1 MNRVDHPTQ
10 AVHAGLPSLSTAFG
24 QFTVRIV
31 LIDQNAIPFLL
42 PLLGQ
47 CRVPEQ
53 NDNPAISFGPFR
65 LFPRS
70 RLLEKEGVPLHVGG
84 RALDILIFLAE
95 RPGEVV
101 DKRELVKRIWADVN
115 VDEGSLRFHVAALR
129 KVLGDTGK
137 SARYVVN
144 VPGRGYCFVASFAQ
158 PAAAATQPTVDILP
172 PRSLPAPL
180 AKMVGR
186 EEIVEKIA
194 NGLSLHRF
202 ISVVGPG
209 GIGKTAVAV
218 TVGHRRSPDFGGR
231 VFFVDFG
238 PLRDASHI
246 ATTIASSLGLTIS
259 AEDPTPALLTFLKS
273 GPALVI
279 LDSCEH
285 VLDALAPLVERI
297 VREAPQLRVLAT
309 SRESFRSEGER
320 IFRLF
325 PLDCPPENSA
335 LDVAEVLAYPAAQ
348 LFVERIAQN
357 SGAFQLSAEEAP
369 LVASI
374 CRRLDGIALAIELAA
389 GRVNAY
395 GIAGTASMLDS
406 RFSLQWRGRRTAVPR
421 HQTLAAALDW
431 SYDLLSAAE
440 SATLRRLSV
449 FAGPFA
455 PDAAATI
462 AAADGLSPSDT
473 LEAIDSLVAKSLIS
487 PSGARTLRYRLLD
500 TTRTYARAKL
510 NERGETRQVARRHA
524 EHFRELFAR
533 AEADISTPLPE
544 WLGIYGAELD
554 NVRAALDWAF
564 APDGDAALGVALT
577 VAAVTLWV
585 RLSLFAECRERTRTA
600 LAALGDDGDDRTRM
614 QLLSAL
620 GWSLMYGEGR
630 AREARPILET
640 TFDLADK
647 LDDKDFRLRALWG
660 LSIDQFNNGQFGN
673 ARALADRFASAAA
686 NSPDRTDIMLG
697 DRLMAV
703 ALHFLG
709 DQSEARLRIDRVN
722 ASLHLLAEKPKIF
735 PLDLRISTQYF
746 RARILWLQ
754 GLADQAQA
762 LAARNIEEGRANG
775 HALTFSSVLGQAA
788 CPIAFW
794 AGDYVA
800 AERHGLELLEHTE
813 RHAIR
818 LWGLWARA
826 FNAAVVARRGNLET
840 GLPLLREELN
850 RAGDARFLPRFLPLL
865 GELAACS
872 GEADQVD
879 RGLDVIEDVLT
890 RCNDRQELW
899 YLPELIRIK
908 GELMLKSARHS
919 GDAEPRFREAMD
931 IAAQQG
937 ARFWQL
943 RCATS
948 LARLMIGD
956 GRHAEAKSALDTV
969 CGTFAEGADIAD
981 MRIARDLVAQL

>member
-1 MNRVDHPTQ
+1 MPAHNNNQD
-10 AVHAGLPSLSTAFG
+10 S
-24 QFTVRIV
+24 
-31 LIDQNAIPFLL
+31 
-42 PLLGQ
+42 
-47 CRVPEQ
+47 
-53 NDNPAISFGPFR
+53 AISFGPFR
-65 LFPRS
+65 LFPKS
-70 RLLEKEGVPLHVGG
+70 RLLEKEGEPLHVGG
-84 RALDILIFLAE
+84 RALDILILLAE
-95 RPGEVV
+95 RPGEVI
-101 DKRELVKRIWADVN
+101 DKRELVKRIWAEVN

-137 SARYVVN
+137 SARYVLN
-144 VPGRGYCFVASFAQ
+144 VPGRGYCFVAPFAQ
-158 PAAAATQPTVDILP
+158 APSQVAPAAAEIIP
-172 PRSLPAPL
+172 PRSLPAQL

-186 EEIVEKIA
+186 EEVIEKIS
-194 NGLSLHRF
+194 NGLTLYRF
-202 ISVVGPG
+202 MTLVGPG

-218 TVGHRRSPDFGGR
+218 TVGHRRSADFDGR

-238 PLRDASHI
+238 PLRDASHVPTSI
-246 ATTIASSLGLTIS
+246 AAVLGLTVS
-259 AEDPTPALLTFLKS
+259 AEDPTPALLTFLKT
-273 GPALVI
+273 GPALLI
-279 LDSCEH
+279 FDSCEH
-285 VLDALAPLVERI
+285 VLDNLAPLVERI

-325 PLDCPPENSA
+325 PLDCPPERDG

-348 LFVERIAQN
+348 LFVERIAQS
-357 SGAFQLSAEEAP
+357 SGPFQLSAEEAP

-395 GIAGTASMLDS
+395 GIAGTASLLDS

-431 SYDLLSAAE
+431 SYDLLPPAE

-455 PDAAATI
+455 PEAAA
-462 AAADGLSPSDT
+462 AVASGDGLSTSET
-473 LEAIDSLVAKSLIS
+473 LEAIDSLVTKSLIS
-487 PSGARTLRYRLLD
+487 PSGSRTLRYRLLD
-500 TTRTYARAKL
+500 TTRTYALGKL
-510 NERGETRQVARRHA
+510 NELGEARQFARRHA
-524 EHFRELFAR
+524 EHFRDFFER
-533 AEADISTPLPE
+533 AGADASTPLPE
-544 WLGIYGAELD
+544 WLSTYGGELD

-564 APDGDAALGVALT
+564 APDGDTRLGVALT
-577 VAAVTLWV
+577 AAAVTLWV
-585 RLSLFAECRERTRTA
+585 RLSLFAECRERSRTA
-600 LAALGDDGDDRTRM
+600 LAALGDDGDNDRVRM

-640 TFDLADK
+640 TLELAES

-660 LSIDQFNNGQFGN
+660 LCIDQFNNGQFGK
-673 ARALADRFASAAA
+673 ARVLAERFANAAA
-686 NSPDRTDIMLG
+686 NSPDSTDLMLG

-703 ALHFLG
+703 ALHYLG
-709 DQSEARLRIDRVN
+709 DQNDARQRIDRVN
-722 ASLHLLAEKPKIF
+722 ASLHVLVAKPKIF

-762 LAARNIEEGRANG
+762 LAAENIEEGRANG
-775 HALTFSSVLGQAA
+775 HALTFCSVLGQAA

-794 AGDYVA
+794 SGDFDA
-800 AERHGLELLEHTE
+800 AERHGAELLEHTE
-813 RHAIR
+813 RHGIR

-826 FNAAVVARRGNLET
+826 FNAAVVARRGDIAT

-865 GELAACS
+865 GELAACFL
-872 GEADQVD
+872 EADQVD

-890 RCNDRQELW
+890 RCNDRQERW
-899 YLPELIRIK
+899 YLPELLRIK
-908 GELMLKSARHS
+908 GELMLRSARH
-919 GDAEPRFREAMD
+919 AEQAEVHFREAID

-937 ARFWQL
+937 ARFWEL

-948 LARLMIGD
+948 LARAMIGA
-956 GRHAEAKSALDTV
+956 GRGAEARVVLDNV
-969 CGTFAEGADIAD
+969 CGTFAEGSDIAD
-981 MRIARDLVAQL
+981 MRMARDLIARSRA

>member
-1 MNRVDHPTQ
+1 MPDRSED
-10 AVHAGLPSLSTAFG
+10 S
-24 QFTVRIV
+24 
-31 LIDQNAIPFLL
+31 
-42 PLLGQ
+42 
-47 CRVPEQ
+47 
-53 NDNPAISFGPFR
+53 AISFGPFR
-65 LFPRS
+65 LFPKS
-70 RLLEKEGVPLHVGG
+70 RLLEKEGAPLHVGG
-84 RALDILIFLAE
+84 RALDILIFLAG

-101 DKRELVKRIWADVN
+101 DKRELVKRIWAGVN

-129 KVLGDTGK
+129 KALGDTGK

-158 PAAAATQPTVDILP
+158 AAAPAAPLAAETAP
-172 PRSLPAPL
+172 PRSLPAQL
-180 AKMVGR
+180 TRMVGR
-186 EEIVEKIA
+186 EDVIEKIS
-194 NGLSLHRF
+194 NGLSLYRF
-202 ISVVGPG
+202 MTVVGPG
-209 GIGKTAVAV
+209 GIGKTSVAV
-218 TVGHRRSPDFGGR
+218 TVGHRRSQDFGGR

-246 ATTIASSLGLTIS
+246 ATTIASALGLTIS
-259 AEDPTPALLTFLKS
+259 AEDPTPALLTFLKI
-273 GPALVI
+273 GPALLI
-279 LDSCEH
+279 FDSCEH
-285 VLDALAPLVERI
+285 VLDQLAPLVEHI

-325 PLDCPPENSA
+325 PLDCPPEREGLA
-335 LDVAEVLAYPAAQ
+335 VDEVLAYPAAQ
-348 LFVERIAQN
+348 LFVDRIAQS
-357 SGAFQLSAEEAP
+357 SGPFQLSAEEAP

-395 GIAGTASMLDS
+395 GIAGTASLLDS

-431 SYDLLSAAE
+431 SYDLLPPVE

-455 PDAAATI
+455 PETAAAV
-462 AAADGLSPSDT
+462 ASGDGLNASET
-473 LEAIDSLVAKSLIS
+473 LEAIDSLVTKSLIS
-487 PSGARTLRYRLLD
+487 PSGSRTLRYRLLD
-500 TTRTYARAKL
+500 TTRTYAYEKL
-510 NERGETRQVARRHA
+510 NELGEARQFARRHA
-524 EHFRELFAR
+524 EHFRDLFQR

-544 WLGIYGAELD
+544 WLSIYGAELD

-564 APDGDAALGVALT
+564 GPDGEATLGIALT
-577 VAAVTLWV
+577 AAAITLWV
-585 RLSLFAECRERTRTA
+585 RLSLFAECRERSRTA
-600 LAALGDDGDDRTRM
+600 LAALGDTADDDRIRM

-640 TFDLADK
+640 TLELADR

-660 LSIDQFNNGQFGN
+660 LCIDQFNNGQFGK
-673 ARALADRFASAAA
+673 ARALADRFANAAA
-686 NSPDRTDIMLG
+686 NSSDRTDVMLG

-703 ALHFLG
+703 ALHYLG
-709 DQSEARLRIDRVN
+709 DQNEARLRIDRVN
-722 ASLHLLAEKPKIF
+722 ASLHVLAEKPKIF

-762 LAARNIEEGRANG
+762 LTARNIEEGRANG
-775 HALTFSSVLGQAA
+775 HALTFCSVLGQAA

-794 AGDYVA
+794 SGDFEA
-800 AERHGLELLEHTE
+800 AQRHGAELLEHTE

-826 FNAAVVARRGNLET
+826 FNAAVMVKRGDST

-908 GELMLKSARHS
+908 GELMLRSTRHS

-931 IAAQQG
+931 IAGQQG
-937 ARFWQL
+937 ARFWEL
-943 RCATS
+943 RSAVS
-948 LARLMIGD
+948 LARYMIGA
-956 GRHAEAKSALDTV
+956 GQTKEALAILERACRPFT
-969 CGTFAEGADIAD
+969 EGAGIAEI
-981 MRIARDLVAQL
+981 RSAHDLIEQLRA

>member
-1 MNRVDHPTQ
+1 MPDRSED
-10 AVHAGLPSLSTAFG
+10 S
-24 QFTVRIV
+24 
-31 LIDQNAIPFLL
+31 
-42 PLLGQ
+42 
-47 CRVPEQ
+47 
-53 NDNPAISFGPFR
+53 AISFGPFR
-65 LFPRS
+65 LFPKS
-70 RLLEKEGVPLHVGG
+70 RLLEKEGSALHVGG
-84 RALDILIFLAE
+84 RALDILIFLAQ
-95 RPGEVV
+95 RPGEVI

-158 PAAAATQPTVDILP
+158 PAVQSVVDILP

-180 AKMVGR
+180 ARMVGR
-186 EEIVEKIA
+186 EEIVDKIA
-194 NGLSLHRF
+194 NSLSLHRF
-202 ISVVGPG
+202 VTVVGPG

-218 TVGHRRSPDFGGR
+218 TVGHRRAPDFGGR

-238 PLRDASHI
+238 PLRDASHV
-246 ATTIASSLGLTIS
+246 ATTVASALGLTIS
-259 AEDPTPALLTFLKS
+259 AEDPTPALLTFLRS

-279 LDSCEH
+279 FDGCEH
-285 VLDALAPLVERI
+285 VLDGLTPLVERI
-297 VREAPQLRVLAT
+297 VRETPQLRVLAT

-325 PLDCPPENSA
+325 PLDCPPERDD

-348 LFVERIAQN
+348 LFVERIAQS

-369 LVASI
+369 LVANI

-389 GRVNAY
+389 GRVDAY
-395 GIAGTASMLDS
+395 GIAGTASLLDS

-431 SYDLLSAAE
+431 SYDLLPAVE

-455 PDAAATI
+455 PEAAAAV
-462 AAADGLSPSDT
+462 AAGDGFSASET
-473 LEAIDSLVAKSLIS
+473 LQAIDSLVAKSLVS
-487 PSGARTLRYRLLD
+487 PSGARTLSYRLLD
-500 TTRTYARAKL
+500 TTRTYAQAKL
-510 NERGETRQVARRHA
+510 TERGEVRQFARRHA
-524 EHFRELFAR
+524 EYFRDLFAR
-533 AEADISTPLPE
+533 AEADMSTPLPE
-544 WLGIYGAELD
+544 WIGSYGTELD

-564 APDGDAALGVALT
+564 GPDGDAALGIALT
-577 VAAVTLWV
+577 AAAVTLWV
-585 RLSLFAECRERTRTA
+585 RLSLFAECRERVRTA
-600 LAALGDDGDDRTRM
+600 LAALGEDGDDRTRM

-640 TFDLADK
+640 TLELADR

-660 LSIDQFNNGQFGN
+660 LCIDQFNNGQFGK
-673 ARALADRFASAAA
+673 ARALADRFSAAAA
-686 NSPDRTDIMLG
+686 NSPDKTDVMLG
-697 DRLMAV
+697 DRLAAV
-703 ALHFLG
+703 AMHYLG
-709 DQSEARLRIDRVN
+709 DQSDARLRIDRVN

-754 GLADQAQA
+754 GFAEQARA
-762 LAARNIEEGRANG
+762 LAARTIEEGRANG
-775 HALTFSSVLGQAA
+775 HALTFCSVLGQAA

-794 AGDYVA
+794 SGDFA
-800 AERHGLELLEHTE
+800 AAARHGAELLEHTD

-826 FNAAVVARRGNLET
+826 FNAAVVARGGDLAR
-840 GLPLLREELN
+840 GLPLLREELA

-872 GEADQVD
+872 GAADEVD
-879 RGLDVIEDVLT
+879 RGLDMIEDVLT

-899 YLPELIRIK
+899 YLPELLRIK
-908 GELMLKSARHS
+908 GELMLRSARHS
-919 GDAEPRFREAMD
+919 SEAEARFREAMSM
-931 IAAQQG
+931 AARQG
-937 ARFWQL
+937 ARFWEL
-943 RCATS
+943 RSATS
-948 LARLMIGD
+948 LARLMIGNGQNAQARD
-956 GRHAEAKSALDTV
+956 ILEPACSAMP
-969 CGTFAEGADIAD
+969 EGADIAD
-981 MRIARDLVAQL
+981 MRSARDLLARLRT

>member
-1 MNRVDHPTQ
+1 MQ
-10 AVHAGLPSLSTAFG
+10 AHSNHDSH
-24 QFTVRIV
+24 
-31 LIDQNAIPFLL
+31 
-42 PLLGQ
+42 
-47 CRVPEQ
+47 
-53 NDNPAISFGPFR
+53 ISFGPFR
-65 LFPRS
+65 LFPKS
-70 RLLEKEGVPLHVGG
+70 RLLEKEGEPLHIGG
-84 RALDILIFLAE
+84 RALDILILLAE
-95 RPGEVV
+95 RPGEVI

-129 KVLGDTGK
+129 KALGDTGK
-137 SARYVVN
+137 STRYVLN
-144 VPGRGYCFVASFAQ
+144 VPGRGYCFVAPFVQ
-158 PAAAATQPTVDILP
+158 AAPPVASASVAAEIPP
-172 PRSLPAPL
+172 PRSLPAQL
-180 AKMVGR
+180 AKMIGR
-186 EEIVEKIA
+186 EEVIEKIS
-194 NGLSLHRF
+194 NGLTLHRF
-202 ISVVGPG
+202 MTVVGPG

-218 TVGHRRSPDFGGR
+218 TVGHRRSADFGGR

-238 PLRDASHI
+238 PLRDASHVT
-246 ATTIASSLGLTIS
+246 TTIASVLGLTVNS
-259 AEDPTPALLTFLKS
+259 EDPTPAILTFLRT
-273 GPALVI
+273 GPTLLI
-279 LDSCEH
+279 FDSCEH
-285 VLDALAPLVERI
+285 VLDTLAPLVERI

-309 SRESFRSEGER
+309 SRESFRSDGER

-325 PLDCPPENSA
+325 PLDCPPERDG

-348 LFVERIAQN
+348 LFIERIAQS
-357 SGAFQLSAEEAP
+357 SGPFQLSAEEAP
-369 LVASI
+369 LVANI

-395 GIAGTASMLDS
+395 GIAGTASLLDS

-431 SYDLLSAAE
+431 SYDLLPPAE

-455 PDAAATI
+455 PEAAA
-462 AAADGLSPSDT
+462 AVASGEGLSTSET
-473 LEAIDSLVAKSLIS
+473 LEAIDSLVTKSLIS
-487 PSGARTLRYRLLD
+487 PSGSRTLRYRLLD
-500 TTRTYARAKL
+500 TTRTYALGKL
-510 NERGETRQVARRHA
+510 NELGEYRTFARRHA
-524 EHFRELFAR
+524 EHFRDFFEH
-533 AEADISTPLPE
+533 AEADTSTPLAE
-544 WLGIYGAELD
+544 WLSIYAGELD

-564 APDGDAALGVALT
+564 APDGDARLGIALT
-577 VAAVTLWV
+577 AAAVTLWV
-585 RLSLFAECRERTRTA
+585 RLSLFAECRERSRTA
-600 LAALGDDGDDRTRM
+600 LAALGDGRDNDRIHM

-640 TFDLADK
+640 TLELADR

-660 LSIDQFNNGQFGN
+660 LCIDQFNNGQFGR
-673 ARALADRFASAAA
+673 ARVVAERFANAAA
-686 NSPDRTDIMLG
+686 NSPDRTDLMLG

-703 ALHFLG
+703 ALHYLG
-709 DQSEARLRIDRVN
+709 DQNEARVRIDRVN
-722 ASLHLLAEKPKIF
+722 GSLHVLAEKPKIF

-775 HALTFSSVLGQAA
+775 HALTFCSVLGQAA

-794 AGDYVA
+794 AGDVEA
-800 AERHGLELLEHTE
+800 AERHGTELLEHTE

-826 FNAAVVARRGNLET
+826 FNAAVIAKRGDVAT

-865 GELAACS
+865 GELAA
-872 GEADQVD
+872 GFLEADQID
-879 RGLDVIEDVLT
+879 RGLDVIDDVLT

-899 YLPELIRIK
+899 YLPELTRIK
-908 GELMLKSARHS
+908 AELMLRSVRHS
-919 GDAEPRFREAMD
+919 GDAEARLHEAMD
-931 IAAQQG
+931 MAVQQG
-937 ARFWQL
+937 AHFWQL

-948 LARLMIGD
+948 LARLMTGA
-956 GRHAEAKSALDTV
+956 GRSADALSLLDDV
-969 CGTFAEGADIAD
+969 CGAFAEGADTRD
-981 MRIARDLVAQL
+981 MRIARDLIAQLRA

>member
-1 MNRVDHPTQ
+1 MPAHSNQD
-10 AVHAGLPSLSTAFG
+10 S
-24 QFTVRIV
+24 
-31 LIDQNAIPFLL
+31 
-42 PLLGQ
+42 
-47 CRVPEQ
+47 
-53 NDNPAISFGPFR
+53 AISFGPFR
-65 LFPRS
+65 LFPKS
-70 RLLEKEGVPLHVGG
+70 RLLEKEGAPLHVGG

-95 RPGEVV
+95 RPGEVI

-158 PAAAATQPTVDILP
+158 APPQVAPPSAETAL
-172 PRSLPAPL
+172 PRSLPAQL
-180 AKMVGR
+180 AKMIGR
-186 EEIVEKIA
+186 EEVIEKIS

-202 ISVVGPG
+202 MTVVGPG

-218 TVGHRRSPDFGGR
+218 TVGHRRSQDFGGR
-231 VFFVDFG
+231 VFFVDFS

-246 ATTIASSLGLTIS
+246 ATTIASALGLTIS
-259 AEDPTPALLTFLKS
+259 SEDPTPALLTFLKT
-273 GPALVI
+273 GPALLI
-279 LDSCEH
+279 FDSCEH
-285 VLDALAPLVERI
+285 VLDALAPLVEHI

-325 PLDCPPENSA
+325 PLDCPPERED
-335 LDVAEVLAYPAAQ
+335 LDVADVLAYPAAQ
-348 LFVERIAQN
+348 LFVERIAQS
-357 SGAFQLSAEEAP
+357 SGPFQLSAEEAP

-395 GIAGTASMLDS
+395 GIAGTASLLDS

-431 SYDLLSAAE
+431 SYDLLPAAE
-440 SATLRRLSV
+440 SATLRRLSI

-455 PDAAATI
+455 PEAAAAV
-462 AAADGLSPSDT
+462 AAGDGLSEAET
-473 LEAIDSLVAKSLIS
+473 LEAIDSLVTKSLIS
-487 PSGARTLRYRLLD
+487 PSGSRTLRYRLLD
-500 TTRTYARAKL
+500 TTRTYALAKL
-510 NERGETRQVARRHA
+510 HELGENRQFARRHA
-524 EHFRELFAR
+524 EHFRDFFER
-533 AEADISTPLPE
+533 AEADTTTPLPE
-544 WLGIYGAELD
+544 WLNIYGAELD
-554 NVRAALDWAF
+554 NVRTALDWAF
-564 APDGDAALGVALT
+564 APDGDAALGIALT
-577 VAAVTLWV
+577 AVAVSLWV

-600 LAALGDDGDDRTRM
+600 LAALGDAGDNDRVRM

-640 TFDLADK
+640 TLELSDR

-660 LSIDQFNNGQFGN
+660 LCIDQFNNGQFGK
-673 ARALADRFASAAA
+673 ARALAERFADAAA
-686 NSPDRTDIMLG
+686 NSPDKTDVMLG

-703 ALHFLG
+703 ALHYLG
-709 DQSEARLRIDRVN
+709 DQDEARVRIDRVN
-722 ASLHLLAEKPKIF
+722 MSLHVLAEKPKIF

-775 HALTFSSVLGQAA
+775 HALTFCSVLGQAA
-788 CPIAFW
+788 CPITFW
-794 AGDYVA
+794 AGDFDA
-800 AERHGLELLEHTE
+800 AERHGTELLEHTE

-818 LWGLWARA
+818 LWGLWAKA
-826 FNAAVVARRGNLET
+826 FNAAVIAKRGDVAT

-865 GELAACS
+865 GELAAAFL
-872 GEADQVD
+872 ETDQID
-879 RGLDVIEDVLT
+879 RGLDVIDDVLT

-899 YLPELIRIK
+899 YLPELTRIK
-908 GELMLKSARHS
+908 AELMLRSARHS
-919 GDAEPRFREAMD
+919 ADAEARLRGAMD
-931 IAAQQG
+931 MAVAQG
-937 ARFWQL
+937 ARFWAL
-943 RCATS
+943 RCAIS
-948 LARLMIGD
+948 LARFMFRA
-956 GRHAEAKSALDTV
+956 GRSAEALAVLDPV
-969 CGTFAEGADIAD
+969 CGRFAEGADIAD
-981 MRIARDLVAQL
+981 MRTARDLIAQLRA

>member
-1 MNRVDHPTQ
+1 MPARSED
-10 AVHAGLPSLSTAFG
+10 S
-24 QFTVRIV
+24 
-31 LIDQNAIPFLL
+31 
-42 PLLGQ
+42 
-47 CRVPEQ
+47 
-53 NDNPAISFGPFR
+53 AISFGPFR
-65 LFPRS
+65 LFPKS
-70 RLLEKEGVPLHVGG
+70 RLLEKEGSPLHVGG
-84 RALDILIFLAE
+84 RALDILIFLAG

-101 DKRELVKRIWADVN
+101 DKRELIKRIWADVN

-129 KVLGDTGK
+129 KALGDTGK
-137 SARYVVN
+137 SARYVIN

-158 PAAAATQPTVDILP
+158 PAPPAAQPTVDILP
-172 PRSLPAPL
+172 PRSLPTPL
-180 AKMVGR
+180 SKMVGR
-186 EEIVEKIA
+186 EEIVEKIS

-202 ISVVGPG
+202 MTVVGPG

-218 TVGHRRSPDFGGR
+218 AVGHRRSADFGGR

-246 ATTIASSLGLTIS
+246 ATTIASALGLTIS
-259 AEDPTPALLTFLKS
+259 AEDPTPALLTFLKTD
-273 GPALVI
+273 PALLI
-279 LDSCEH
+279 FDSCEH

-325 PLDCPPENSA
+325 PLDCPPEREG

-348 LFVERIAQN
+348 LFVERIAQS
-357 SGAFQLSAEEAP
+357 SGPFQLSAEEAP

-395 GIAGTASMLDS
+395 GIAGTASLLDS

-431 SYDLLSAAE
+431 SYDLLPPAE

-455 PDAAATI
+455 PEAAASV
-462 AAADGLSPSDT
+462 AAGDGLSASET
-473 LEAIDSLVAKSLIS
+473 LEAIDSLVTKSLIS
-487 PSGARTLRYRLLD
+487 PYGSRTLRYRLLD
-500 TTRTYARAKL
+500 TTRTYAHGKL
-510 NERGETRQVARRHA
+510 NELGETGQVARRHA
-524 EHFRELFAR
+524 EHFRDFFER
-533 AEADISTPLPE
+533 ADADASTPLPE
-544 WLGIYGAELD
+544 WLNIYGAELD
-554 NVRAALDWAF
+554 NVRAALNWAF
-564 APDGDAALGVALT
+564 GPDGDTTLGIALT
-577 VAAVTLWV
+577 AAAVTLWV
-585 RLSLFAECRERTRTA
+585 RLSLFAECRERAKTA
-600 LAALGDDGDDRTRM
+600 LAALGNGEDNDRIRM
-614 QLLSAL
+614 QLLAAL

-640 TFDLADK
+640 TLELADR

-660 LSIDQFNNGQFGN
+660 LCIDQFNNGQFGK
-673 ARALADRFASAAA
+673 ARALADRFAAAAA
-686 NSPDRTDIMLG
+686 NSPDRTDVMLG
-697 DRLMAV
+697 DRLTAV
-703 ALHFLG
+703 ALHYLG
-709 DQSEARLRIDRVN
+709 DQNEARVRIDRVN
-722 ASLHLLAEKPKIF
+722 ASLHVLAEKPRIF

-775 HALTFSSVLGQAA
+775 HALTFCSVLGQAT

-794 AGDYVA
+794 SGDFEA
-800 AERHGLELLEHTE
+800 AERYGTELLEHTE

-826 FNAAVVARRGNLET
+826 FNAAVMVRRGDVAA

-865 GELAACS
+865 GELAA
-872 GEADQVD
+872 GFLEADQID
-879 RGLDVIEDVLT
+879 RGLDAIEDVLT

-908 GELMLKSARHS
+908 GELMLRSARHS
-919 GDAEPRFREAMD
+919 GDAEAFFREATG
-931 IAAQQG
+931 IAVQQG
-937 ARFWQL
+937 ARFWEL

-948 LARLMIGD
+948 LARLMIGA
-956 GRHAEAKSALDTV
+956 RQNAEALTV
-969 CGTFAEGADIAD
+969 LENVSGSFTEGADIAD
-981 MRIARDLVAQL
+981 MRSARALMAQLR

>member
-1 MNRVDHPTQ
+1 MPDRSED
-10 AVHAGLPSLSTAFG
+10 
-24 QFTVRIV
+24 
-31 LIDQNAIPFLL
+31 
-42 PLLGQ
+42 
-47 CRVPEQ
+47 
-53 NDNPAISFGPFR
+53 PAISFGPFR
-65 LFPRS
+65 LFPKS
-70 RLLEKEGVPLHVGG
+70 RLLEKEGAPLHVGG

-101 DKRELVKRIWADVN
+101 DKRELVKRIWANVN

-129 KVLGDTGK
+129 KALGDTGK

-144 VPGRGYCFVASFAQ
+144 VPGRGYCFVASLASPAAQ
-158 PAAAATQPTVDILP
+158 PTIDILP
-172 PRSLPAPL
+172 PRALPAPL
-180 AKMVGR
+180 SKMVGR
-186 EEIVEKIA
+186 DEIVEKIS
-194 NGLSLHRF
+194 NGLSLHHF
-202 ISVVGPG
+202 MSLVGPG
-209 GIGKTAVAV
+209 GIGKTAVAIA
-218 TVGHRRSPDFGGR
+218 VGHRRSQDFPGR

-238 PLRDASHI
+238 PLRDASHV
-246 ATTIASSLGLTIS
+246 ATTIASALGLTIS
-259 AEDPTPALLTFLKS
+259 AENPTPALLTFLKV
-273 GPALVI
+273 GPALLI

-285 VLDALAPLVERI
+285 VLDNLAPLVEHI

-309 SRESFRSEGER
+309 TRESFRSEGER

-325 PLDCPPENSA
+325 PLDCPPEREG
-335 LDVAEVLAYPAAQ
+335 LDVDEVLAYPAAQ
-348 LFVERIAQN
+348 LFVERIAQS
-357 SGAFQLSAEEAP
+357 SGPFQLSADEAP

-395 GIAGTASMLDS
+395 GIAGTASLLDS

-431 SYDLLSAAE
+431 SYDLLPAAE

-455 PDAAATI
+455 PEAAA
-462 AAADGLSPSDT
+462 AVASGDGLSASET
-473 LEAIDSLVAKSLIS
+473 LEAIDSLVTKSLIS
-487 PSGARTLRYRLLD
+487 PSGSRTLRYRLLD
-500 TTRTYARAKL
+500 TTRAYAQGKL
-510 NERGETRQVARRHA
+510 SALGETRQFARRHA
-524 EHFRELFAR
+524 EHFRELFAH
-533 AEADISTPLPE
+533 AEADTSTPQPE
-544 WLGIYGAELD
+544 WIGIYGAELD

-564 APDGDAALGVALT
+564 APDGDAELGIALT
-577 VAAVTLWV
+577 AAAVTLWV
-585 RLSLFAECRERTRTA
+585 RLSLFAECRERCRTA
-600 LAALGDDGDDRTRM
+600 LAALGDSGDDRIRM
-614 QLLSAL
+614 QLLAAL

-640 TFDLADK
+640 TLELADR

-660 LSIDQFNNGQFGN
+660 LCIDQFNNGQFGK
-673 ARALADRFASAAA
+673 ARTFADRFANAAA
-686 NSPDRTDIMLG
+686 NSPDRTDVMLG
-697 DRLMAV
+697 DRLTAV
-703 ALHFLG
+703 ALHYLG
-709 DQSEARLRIDRVN
+709 EQNDARLRIDRVH
-722 ASLHLLAEKPKIF
+722 ASLHVLADKPKIF

-775 HALTFSSVLGQAA
+775 HALTFCSVLGQAA

-794 AGDYVA
+794 AGDFDA
-800 AERHGLELLEHTE
+800 AERHGNELLEHTE

-826 FNAAVVARRGNLET
+826 FNAAVIARRGDVAT

-865 GELAACS
+865 GELAA
-872 GEADQVD
+872 GFLAADQID
-879 RGLDVIEDVLT
+879 PGLDVIEDALT

-908 GELMLKSARHS
+908 GELMLRSARNSEGAEAHFR
-919 GDAEPRFREAMD
+919 DAMGMAIR
-931 IAAQQG
+931 QG
-937 ARFWQL
+937 ARFWEL

-948 LARLMIGD
+948 LAQLMGEA
-956 GRHAEAKSALDTV
+956 GQSAEALAVLRNVSGSFT
-969 CGTFAEGADIAD
+969 EGADIAD
-981 MRIARDLVAQL
+981 IRSARELIAQLRS

>member
-1 MNRVDHPTQ
+1 MPDRSED
-10 AVHAGLPSLSTAFG
+10 SS
-24 QFTVRIV
+24 
-31 LIDQNAIPFLL
+31 
-42 PLLGQ
+42 
-47 CRVPEQ
+47 
-53 NDNPAISFGPFR
+53 ISFGPFR
-65 LFPRS
+65 LFPKS

-129 KVLGDTGK
+129 KALGDTGK

-144 VPGRGYCFVASFAQ
+144 VPGRGYCFVASLAP
-158 PAAAATQPTVDILP
+158 PASPATQPTIDILP
-172 PRSLPAPL
+172 PRALPAPL
-180 AKMVGR
+180 SKMVGR
-186 EEIVEKIA
+186 EEVVEKISS
-194 NGLSLHRF
+194 GLSLHRF
-202 ISVVGPG
+202 MTLVGPG
-209 GIGKTAVAV
+209 GIGKTAVAIA
-218 TVGHRRSPDFGGR
+218 VGHRRSQDFRGR
-231 VFFVDFG
+231 AFFVDFG
-238 PLRDASHI
+238 PLRDASHV
-246 ATTIASSLGLTIS
+246 ATTIASALGLTIS
-259 AEDPTPALLTFLKS
+259 AEDPTPALLTFLKV
-273 GPALVI
+273 GPALLI

-285 VLDALAPLVERI
+285 VLDNLAPLVEHI

-309 SRESFRSEGER
+309 TRESFRSEGER

-325 PLDCPPENSA
+325 PLDCPPEREGI
-335 LDVAEVLAYPAAQ
+335 DVAEVLAYPAAQ
-348 LFVERIAQN
+348 LFVERIAQS
-357 SGAFQLSAEEAP
+357 SGPFQLSADEAP

-395 GIAGTASMLDS
+395 GIAGTASLLDS

-431 SYDLLSAAE
+431 SYDLLPAAE

-455 PDAAATI
+455 PEAAA
-462 AAADGLSPSDT
+462 AVASGDGLSASET
-473 LEAIDSLVAKSLIS
+473 LEAIDSLVTKSLIS

-500 TTRTYARAKL
+500 TTRAYAHGKL
-510 NERGETRQVARRHA
+510 SALGETRQFARRHA
-524 EHFRELFAR
+524 EYFRDFFAH
-533 AEADISTPLPE
+533 AEADTSTPLPE

-564 APDGDAALGVALT
+564 APDGDTELGIALT
-577 VAAVTLWV
+577 AAAVTLWV
-585 RLSLFAECRERTRTA
+585 RLSLFAECRERSKIA
-600 LAALGDDGDDRTRM
+600 LAALGDTGDDRIRM

-640 TFDLADK
+640 TLELADR

-660 LSIDQFNNGQFGN
+660 LCIDQFNNGQFGK
-673 ARALADRFASAAA
+673 ARAFADRFANAAA
-686 NSPDRTDIMLG
+686 NSPDRTDVMLG
-697 DRLMAV
+697 DRLTAV
-703 ALHFLG
+703 ALHYLG
-709 DQSEARLRIDRVN
+709 DQNDARLRIDRVH
-722 ASLHLLAEKPKIF
+722 ASLHVLAEKPKIF

-775 HALTFSSVLGQAA
+775 HALTFCSVLGQAA

-794 AGDYVA
+794 SGDLDA
-800 AERHGLELLEHTE
+800 AERHGTELLEHTE

-826 FNAAVVARRGNLET
+826 FNAAVIARRGDVAS

-872 GEADQVD
+872 GEANQVD

-890 RCNDRQELW
+890 RCHDRQELW
-899 YLPELIRIK
+899 YLPELTRIK
-908 GELMLKSARHS
+908 GELMRRSAKDS
-919 GDAEPRFREAMD
+919 GDAEAHFREAMG

-937 ARFWQL
+937 ARFWEL

-948 LARLMIGD
+948 LARLMSEA
-956 GRHAEAKSALDTV
+956 GRSADALAILENVSGSFT
-969 CGTFAEGADIAD
+969 EGAGIAD
-981 MRIARDLVAQL
+981 LRTARELIAQLRN

>member
-1 MNRVDHPTQ
+1 M
-10 AVHAGLPSLSTAFG
+10 
-24 QFTVRIV
+24 
-31 LIDQNAIPFLL
+31 
-42 PLLGQ
+42 
-47 CRVPEQ
+47 
-53 NDNPAISFGPFR
+53 
-65 LFPRS
+65 
-70 RLLEKEGVPLHVGG
+70 EKEGSPLHVGG

-95 RPGEVV
+95 RPGEVI

-129 KVLGDTGK
+129 KALGDTGK

-158 PAAAATQPTVDILP
+158 AAPPAAQPAVNIAP
-172 PRSLPAPL
+172 PRSLPSPL
-180 AKMVGR
+180 SKMVGR
-186 EEIVEKIA
+186 EEIVEKIS

-202 ISVVGPG
+202 MTVVGPG

-218 TVGHRRSPDFGGR
+218 TVGHRRSADFGGR

-246 ATTIASSLGLTIS
+246 ATTIASALGLTIS
-259 AEDPTPALLTFLKS
+259 AEDPTPALLTFLKTS
-273 GPALVI
+273 PALLI
-279 LDSCEH
+279 FDSCEH

-297 VREAPQLRVLAT
+297 VRDAPQLRVLAT
-309 SRESFRSEGER
+309 SRESFRSDGER

-325 PLDCPPENSA
+325 PLDCPPERED
-335 LDVAEVLAYPAAQ
+335 LGVAEVLAYPAAQ
-348 LFVERIAQN
+348 LFVERIAQS
-357 SGAFQLSAEEAP
+357 SGPFQLSAEEAP

-395 GIAGTASMLDS
+395 GIAGTASLLDS

-431 SYDLLSAAE
+431 SYDLLPPAE

-449 FAGPFA
+449 FSGPFA
-455 PDAAATI
+455 PEAAAAV
-462 AAADGLSPSDT
+462 AAGDGLGASET
-473 LEAIDSLVAKSLIS
+473 LEAIDSLVTKSLIS
-487 PSGARTLRYRLLD
+487 PSGSRTLRYRLLD
-500 TTRTYARAKL
+500 TTRTYAHGKL
-510 NERGETRQVARRHA
+510 NELGETSQFARRHA
-524 EHFRELFAR
+524 EHFRDFFER
-533 AEADISTPLPE
+533 AEADTSTPLPE
-544 WLGIYGAELD
+544 WLSIYGAELD
-554 NVRAALDWAF
+554 NVRAALNWAF
-564 APDGDAALGVALT
+564 GPDGDAALGIALT
-577 VAAVTLWV
+577 AAAVTLWV
-585 RLSLFAECRERTRTA
+585 RLSLFAECRERAKTA
-600 LAALGDDGDDRTRM
+600 LTALGDSGRDDRIRM

-640 TFDLADK
+640 TLELADR

-660 LSIDQFNNGQFGN
+660 LCIDQFNNGQFGK
-673 ARALADRFASAAA
+673 ARALADRFANAAA
-686 NSPDRTDIMLG
+686 NSSDRTDLMLG

-703 ALHFLG
+703 ALHYLG
-709 DQSEARLRIDRVN
+709 DQNDARLRIERVN
-722 ASLHLLAEKPKIF
+722 ASLHVLAEKPKIF

-775 HALTFSSVLGQAA
+775 HALTFCSVLGQAA

-794 AGDYVA
+794 SGDFEA
-800 AERHGLELLEHTE
+800 AERHGAELLEHTE

-826 FNAAVVARRGNLET
+826 FNAAVVVRRGDVAT

-872 GEADQVD
+872 GEAHQVD

-899 YLPELIRIK
+899 YLPELLRIK
-908 GELMLKSARHS
+908 GELLLKSPRHA
-919 GDAEPRFREAMD
+919 GDAEARFREAMD
-931 IAAQQG
+931 CQPAGRAVLGAAWRDQPCAVHDRSRPESRGPGSSRTCMRVVQRG
-937 ARFWQL
+937 RRHRRYPQRARFD
-943 RCATS
+943 RATPD
-948 LARLMIGD
+948 LTRP
-956 GRHAEAKSALDTV
+956 
-969 CGTFAEGADIAD
+969 AEGLRPSHCA
-981 MRIARDLVAQL
+981 ARFILPAE

>member
-1 MNRVDHPTQ
+1 M
-10 AVHAGLPSLSTAFG
+10 
-24 QFTVRIV
+24 
-31 LIDQNAIPFLL
+31 
-42 PLLGQ
+42 
-47 CRVPEQ
+47 
-53 NDNPAISFGPFR
+53 
-65 LFPRS
+65 
-70 RLLEKEGVPLHVGG
+70 PLHVGG
-84 RALDILIFLAE
+84 RALDILILLAE

-137 SARYVVN
+137 SARYVLN
-144 VPGRGYCFVASFAQ
+144 VPGRGYCFVAPFAQ
-158 PAAAATQPTVDILP
+158 AASQTVPAAADIML
-172 PRSLPAPL
+172 PRSLPAQL
-180 AKMVGR
+180 SKMVGR
-186 EEIVEKIA
+186 EEVVEKIS
-194 NGLSLHRF
+194 NGLTLYRF
-202 ISVVGPG
+202 MTLVGPG

-218 TVGHRRSPDFGGR
+218 TVGHRRSADFDGR

-238 PLRDASHI
+238 PLRDASHVP
-246 ATTIASSLGLTIS
+246 TTIAAVLGLTVS
-259 AEDPTPALLTFLKS
+259 AEDPTPAILTFLKT
-273 GPALVI
+273 GPALLI
-279 LDSCEH
+279 FDSCEH
-285 VLDALAPLVERI
+285 VLDTLAPIVERI

-325 PLDCPPENSA
+325 PLDCPPEREG
-335 LDVAEVLAYPAAQ
+335 LDVTEVLAYPAAQ
-348 LFVERIAQN
+348 LFVERIAQS
-357 SGAFQLSAEEAP
+357 SGPFQLSAEEAP

-395 GIAGTASMLDS
+395 GIAGTAALLDS

-431 SYDLLSAAE
+431 SYDLLPPAE

-455 PDAAATI
+455 PEAAAAI
-462 AAADGLSPSDT
+462 ASGDGLSTPET
-473 LEAIDSLVAKSLIS
+473 LEAIDSLVTKSLIS
-487 PSGARTLRYRLLD
+487 PSGSRALRYRLLD
-500 TTRTYARAKL
+500 TTRTYALGKL
-510 NERGETRQVARRHA
+510 KELGENGPFARRHA
-524 EHFRELFAR
+524 EHFRDFFER
-533 AEADISTPLPE
+533 AGADTSTPLPE
-544 WLGIYGAELD
+544 WLSTYGGELD

-564 APDGDAALGVALT
+564 GPDGDTSIGIALT
-577 VAAVTLWV
+577 AAAVTLWV
-585 RLSLFAECRERTRTA
+585 RLSLFAECRERSRTA
-600 LAALGDDGDDRTRM
+600 LAALADDRDNDRVRM

-640 TFDLADK
+640 TLELAES

-660 LSIDQFNNGQFGN
+660 LCIDQFNNGQFGK
-673 ARALADRFASAAA
+673 ARVLAERFANAAA
-686 NSPDRTDIMLG
+686 NSPDNTDLMLG

-703 ALHFLG
+703 ALHYLG
-709 DQSEARLRIDRVN
+709 DQNEARQRIDRVN
-722 ASLHLLAEKPKIF
+722 ASLHVLVEKPKIF

-754 GLADQAQA
+754 GFADQAQA
-762 LAARNIEEGRANG
+762 LAANNIEEGRANG
-775 HALTFSSVLGQAA
+775 HALTFCSVLGQAA

-794 AGDYVA
+794 SGDFAA
-800 AERHGLELLEHTE
+800 AERHGTELLEHTE
-813 RHAIR
+813 RHGIR

-826 FNAAVVARRGNLET
+826 FNAAVVARRGDIAT

-865 GELAACS
+865 GELAACFL
-872 GEADQVD
+872 EADQVD

-899 YLPELIRIK
+899 YLPELLRIK
-908 GELMLKSARHS
+908 GELMLRSARHS
-919 GDAEPRFREAMD
+919 TQAEARFREAMG
-931 IAAQQG
+931 IAVEQG
-937 ARFWQL
+937 ARFWEL

-948 LARLMIGD
+948 LARSMSAAGQS
-956 GRHAEAKSALDTV
+956 AEARAMLNHV
-969 CGTFAEGADIAD
+969 CGTFAEGSDIAD
-981 MRIARDLVAQL
+981 MRMARDLIARSQA

>member
-1 MNRVDHPTQ
+1 MPARSED
-10 AVHAGLPSLSTAFG
+10 S
-24 QFTVRIV
+24 
-31 LIDQNAIPFLL
+31 
-42 PLLGQ
+42 
-47 CRVPEQ
+47 
-53 NDNPAISFGPFR
+53 AISFGPFR
-65 LFPRS
+65 LFPKS
-70 RLLEKEGVPLHVGG
+70 RLLEKEGSPLHVGG
-84 RALDILIFLAE
+84 RALDILIFLAG

-101 DKRELVKRIWADVN
+101 DKRELIKRIWADVN

-129 KVLGDTGK
+129 KALGDTGK

-158 PAAAATQPTVDILP
+158 PAPPAAQPTVDILP
-172 PRSLPAPL
+172 PRSLPTPL
-180 AKMVGR
+180 SKMVGR
-186 EEIVEKIA
+186 EEIVEKIS

-202 ISVVGPG
+202 MTVVGPG
-209 GIGKTAVAV
+209 GIGKTAVVV
-218 TVGHRRSPDFGGR
+218 TVGHRRSADFGGR

-246 ATTIASSLGLTIS
+246 ATTIASALGLTIS
-259 AEDPTPALLTFLKS
+259 AEDPTPALLTFLKTD
-273 GPALVI
+273 PALLI
-279 LDSCEH
+279 FDSCEH

-325 PLDCPPENSA
+325 PLDCPPEREG

-348 LFVERIAQN
+348 LFVERVAQS
-357 SGAFQLSAEEAP
+357 SGPFQLSAEEAP

-395 GIAGTASMLDS
+395 GIAGTASLLDS

-431 SYDLLSAAE
+431 SYDLLPPAE

-455 PDAAATI
+455 PEAAASV
-462 AAADGLSPSDT
+462 AAGDGLSASET
-473 LEAIDSLVAKSLIS
+473 LQAIDSLVTKSLIS
-487 PSGARTLRYRLLD
+487 PYGSRTLRYRLLD
-500 TTRTYARAKL
+500 TTRTYAYAKL
-510 NERGETRQVARRHA
+510 NELGETGQVARRHA
-524 EHFRELFAR
+524 EHFRNFFER
-533 AEADISTPLPE
+533 ADADASTPLPE
-544 WLGIYGAELD
+544 WLNIYGAELD
-554 NVRAALDWAF
+554 NVRAALNWAF
-564 APDGDAALGVALT
+564 GPDGDTTLGIALT
-577 VAAVTLWV
+577 AAAVTLWV
-585 RLSLFAECRERTRTA
+585 RLSLFAECRERAKTA
-600 LAALGDDGDDRTRM
+600 LAALDDGEDNDRIRM
-614 QLLSAL
+614 QLLAAL

-640 TFDLADK
+640 TLELADR

-660 LSIDQFNNGQFGN
+660 LCIDQFNNGQFGK
-673 ARALADRFASAAA
+673 ARALADRFAAAAA
-686 NSPDRTDIMLG
+686 NSPDRTDVMLG
-697 DRLMAV
+697 DRLTAV
-703 ALHFLG
+703 ALHYLG
-709 DQSEARLRIDRVN
+709 DQNEARVRIDRVN
-722 ASLHLLAEKPKIF
+722 ASLHVLAEKPKIF
-735 PLDLRISTQYF
+735 PLDLRISAQYF

-775 HALTFSSVLGQAA
+775 HALTFCSVLGQAT

-794 AGDYVA
+794 SGDFEA
-800 AERHGLELLEHTE
+800 AERYGTELLEHTE

-826 FNAAVVARRGNLET
+826 FNAAVMVRRGDVAA

-865 GELAACS
+865 GELSA
-872 GEADQVD
+872 GFLEADQID
-879 RGLDVIEDVLT
+879 RGLDAIEDVLT

-908 GELMLKSARHS
+908 GELMLRSARHS
-919 GDAEPRFREAMD
+919 GDAEAFFREATG
-931 IAAQQG
+931 IAVQQG
-937 ARFWQL
+937 ARFWEL

-948 LARLMIGD
+948 LARLMIGA
-956 GRHAEAKSALDTV
+956 GQNAEALTV
-969 CGTFAEGADIAD
+969 LENVSGSFTDGADIAD
-981 MRIARDLVAQL
+981 MRSARALMAQLR

>member
-1 MNRVDHPTQ
+1 MPDRSED
-10 AVHAGLPSLSTAFG
+10 S
-24 QFTVRIV
+24 
-31 LIDQNAIPFLL
+31 
-42 PLLGQ
+42 
-47 CRVPEQ
+47 
-53 NDNPAISFGPFR
+53 AISFGPFR
-65 LFPRS
+65 LFPKS
-70 RLLEKEGVPLHVGG
+70 RLLEREGAPLHVGG

-95 RPGEVV
+95 RPGEVI

-115 VDEGSLRFHVAALR
+115 VDEGSLRFHIAALR
-129 KVLGDTGK
+129 KALGDSGK

-144 VPGRGYCFVASFAQ
+144 VPGRGYCFVASLAQAAAPAAQ
-158 PAAAATQPTVDILP
+158 PVIDMLP

-180 AKMVGR
+180 SKMIGR
-186 EEIVEKIA
+186 EEIVEKIS

-218 TVGHRRSPDFGGR
+218 TVGHRRSQDFGGR

-238 PLRDASHI
+238 PLRDASHV
-246 ATTIASSLGLTIS
+246 ATTVASALGLTIS
-259 AEDPTPALLTFLKS
+259 AEDPTPALLTFLNI
-273 GPALVI
+273 GPALLI

-285 VLDALAPLVERI
+285 VLDHLAPLVERI
-297 VREAPQLRVLAT
+297 VRDAPQLRVLAT

-325 PLDCPPENSA
+325 PLDCPPERDG
-335 LDVAEVLAYPAAQ
+335 LGVAEVLTYPAAQ
-348 LFVERIAQN
+348 LFVERIAQ
-357 SGAFQLSAEEAP
+357 SAGPFQLSAEEAP

-395 GIAGTASMLDS
+395 GIAGTASLLDS

-431 SYDLLSAAE
+431 SYDLLPPAE

-455 PDAAATI
+455 PEAAA
-462 AAADGLSPSDT
+462 AVASGDGLSTSET

-500 TTRTYARAKL
+500 TTRAYAQGKL
-510 NERGETRQVARRHA
+510 NERGETRQFARRHA
-524 EHFRELFAR
+524 EHFRDFFER
-533 AEADISTPLPE
+533 AEADTSTPLPE
-544 WLGIYGAELD
+544 WLGMYGAELD

-564 APDGDAALGVALT
+564 APEGDAAVGIALT
-577 VAAVTLWV
+577 AAAVTLWV
-585 RLSLFAECRERTRTA
+585 RLSLFAECRERARTA
-600 LAALGDDGDDRTRM
+600 LAALGDTADDRIRM

-640 TFDLADK
+640 TLGLADR

-660 LSIDQFNNGQFGN
+660 LCIDQFNNGQFGK

-686 NSPDRTDIMLG
+686 NSPDRTDVMLG

-703 ALHFLG
+703 ALHYLG
-709 DQSEARLRIDRVN
+709 DQNDARVHIDRVN
-722 ASLHLLAEKPKIF
+722 ASLHVLVDKPKIF

-754 GLADQAQA
+754 GFADQAQA

-775 HALTFSSVLGQAA
+775 HALTFCSVLGQAA

-794 AGDYVA
+794 AGDLEG
-800 AERHGLELLEHTE
+800 AERHGNELVEHTE

-826 FNAAVVARRGNLET
+826 FNAAVIAKRGDIAT
-840 GLPLLREELN
+840 GLPLLCEELN

-865 GELAACS
+865 GELAACFLA
-872 GEADQVD
+872 ADQID
-879 RGLDVIEDVLT
+879 RGLDVIEDVLA

-908 GELMLKSARHS
+908 GELMLQSRQHA
-919 GDAEPRFREAMD
+919 GDAEARFREAID
-931 IAAQQG
+931 IAGRQG
-937 ARFWQL
+937 ARIWQL

-948 LARLMIGD
+948 LARLMIGAD
-956 GRHAEAKSALDTV
+956 RTTEALPALENV
-969 CGTFAEGADIAD
+969 CAAFAEGLEIAD
-981 MRIARDLVAQL
+981 MRIARDLMARLRA

>member
-1 MNRVDHPTQ
+1 MPDRSED
-10 AVHAGLPSLSTAFG
+10 S
-24 QFTVRIV
+24 
-31 LIDQNAIPFLL
+31 
-42 PLLGQ
+42 
-47 CRVPEQ
+47 
-53 NDNPAISFGPFR
+53 AISFGPFR
-65 LFPRS
+65 LFPKS
-70 RLLEKEGVPLHVGG
+70 RLLEKEGSPLHVGG
-84 RALDILIFLAE
+84 RALDILIFLAG

-101 DKRELVKRIWADVN
+101 DKRELVKRIWAGVN

-129 KVLGDTGK
+129 KALGDTGK

-158 PAAAATQPTVDILP
+158 AAPPAAPLPAEAAP
-172 PRSLPAPL
+172 PRSLPAQL
-180 AKMVGR
+180 TRMVGR
-186 EEIVEKIA
+186 EDVIEKIS
-194 NGLSLHRF
+194 NGLSLYRF
-202 ISVVGPG
+202 MTVVGPG
-209 GIGKTAVAV
+209 GIGKTSVAV
-218 TVGHRRSPDFGGR
+218 TVGHRRSQDFGGR

-246 ATTIASSLGLTIS
+246 ATTIASALGLTIS
-259 AEDPTPALLTFLKS
+259 AEDPTPALLTLLKT
-273 GPALVI
+273 GPALLVF
-279 LDSCEH
+279 DSCEH
-285 VLDALAPLVERI
+285 VLDHLAPLVERI

-325 PLDCPPENSA
+325 PLDCPPEREGLA
-335 LDVAEVLAYPAAQ
+335 VDEVLAYPAAQ
-348 LFVERIAQN
+348 LFVERIAQS
-357 SGAFQLSAEEAP
+357 SGPFQLSAEEAP

-395 GIAGTASMLDS
+395 GIAGTASLLDS

-431 SYDLLSAAE
+431 SYDLLPAAE

-455 PDAAATI
+455 PEAAAAI
-462 AAADGLSPSDT
+462 ASGDGLNASET
-473 LEAIDSLVAKSLIS
+473 LEAIDSLVTKSLIS
-487 PSGARTLRYRLLD
+487 PSGSRTLRYRLLD
-500 TTRTYARAKL
+500 TTRTYAYGKL
-510 NERGETRQVARRHA
+510 NELGEARQFARRHA
-524 EHFRELFAR
+524 AHFRDLFER

-544 WLGIYGAELD
+544 WLSIYGAELD

-564 APDGDAALGVALT
+564 GPDGEATLGIALT
-577 VAAVTLWV
+577 AAAVTLWV
-585 RLSLFAECRERTRTA
+585 RLSLFAECRERSRTA
-600 LAALGDDGDDRTRM
+600 LAALGDTADDDRIRM

-640 TFDLADK
+640 TLELADR
-647 LDDKDFRLRALWG
+647 LEDKDFRLRALWG
-660 LSIDQFNNGQFGN
+660 LCIDQFNNGQFGK
-673 ARALADRFASAAA
+673 ARALADRFANAAA
-686 NSPDRTDIMLG
+686 NSPDKTDVMLG

-703 ALHFLG
+703 ALHYLG
-709 DQSEARLRIDRVN
+709 DQNEARLRIDRVN
-722 ASLHLLAEKPKIF
+722 ASLHVLAEKPKIF

-762 LAARNIEEGRANG
+762 LTARNIEEGRANG
-775 HALTFSSVLGQAA
+775 HALTFCSVLGQAA

-794 AGDYVA
+794 SGDFDA
-800 AERHGLELLEHTE
+800 AERHGAELLEHTE

-826 FNAAVVARRGNLET
+826 FNAAVMVKRGDVTT

-908 GELMLKSARHS
+908 GELMLRSARHS
-919 GDAEPRFREAMD
+919 EDAEARFREAMA
-931 IAAQQG
+931 IAGQQG
-937 ARFWQL
+937 ARFWEL
-943 RCATS
+943 RSAVS
-948 LARLMIGD
+948 LARLMIAAGQS
-956 GRHAEAKSALDTV
+956 AEALAVLDHV
-969 CGTFAEGADIAD
+969 SGAFAEGSDFAD
-981 MRIARDLVAQL
+981 MRIARDLIAQLRT